1 MNQKRLRDSPDL
13 EPADEDAQLKTISQ
27 STVAAVQQL
36 LPEKAFKEYLEQHGQ
51 WITNM
56 AKGLKP

>member
-1 MNQKRLRDSPDL
+1 M
-13 EPADEDAQLKTISQ
+13 EPEDENEQLQAVSQ
-27 STVAAVQQL
+27 STVSALRQL
-36 LPEKAFKEYLEQHGQ
+36 LPDKAFNEYLREHGQ